1 MTKKIVKALC
11 RIKNKKQKKLY
22 LGNIYAKRDWG
33 HAEDYVIAMWK
44 ILQYKKA
51 DDWVVCTGKQYSV
64 KQFINLVAK
73 KINLKIRWKGKGLNE
88 QALSKENKVI
98 IQIKKKYFR
107 PAEVDN
113 LKGNYSKA
121 KKFLNWKPS
130 KDINSLIQDMINYEL
145 NDASNAK

>member
-1 MTKKIVKALC
+1 M
-11 RIKNKKQKKLY
+11 
-22 LGNIYAKRDWG
+22 
-33 HAEDYVIAMWK
+33 
-44 ILQYKKA
+44 
-51 DDWVVCTGKQYSV
+51 
-64 KQFINLVAK
+64 
-73 KINLKIRWKGKGLNE
+73 KIRWKGKGINE

-121 KKFLNWKPS
+121 KKFLKWKPT
-130 KDINSLIQDMINYEL
+130 KNINNLIQDMIDYEL